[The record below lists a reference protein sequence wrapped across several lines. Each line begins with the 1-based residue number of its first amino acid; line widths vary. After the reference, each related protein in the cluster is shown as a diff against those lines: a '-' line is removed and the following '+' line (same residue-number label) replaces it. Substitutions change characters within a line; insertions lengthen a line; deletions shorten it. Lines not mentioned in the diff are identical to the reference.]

1 MNQAEL
7 NQALQAQ
14 LEKSGIGYEEI
25 KVFGVIRCNVHVVC
39 VSRDTAQ
46 KWVLLLQQG
55 FKGAKISMG
64 QHVWNAKENKNTV
77 LKPTV
82 RKGFLIGMIY

>member
-1 MNQAEL
+1 MSRSEL

-14 LEKSGIGYEEI
+14 LEKAGLGFEEI
-25 KVFGVIRCNVHVVC
+25 KVFGVIRCNVHIVC
-39 VSRDTAQ
+39 VSRETAQ

-55 FKGAKISMG
+55 FKGAKVSMG
-64 QHVWNAKENKNTV
+64 MHVWHAKQNKNTV